1 MKKDRWVAVL
11 ALCILA
17 CFLIGVMTDAVH
29 AQDKKTTKG
38 TDKKL
43 ANKKGVSNSLAK
55 KKDDDGT
62 EGPSKLKMGIGVG
75 SIFVMI
81 AVVKWL

>member
-1 MKKDRWVAVL
+1 MKMQRWVAVMT
-11 ALCILA
+11 LCVLA
-17 CFLIGVMTDAVH
+17 CFLIGVMADIVH
-29 AQDKKTTKG
+29 AQDTKNTKG
-38 TDKKL
+38 SDQRI

-55 KKDDDGT
+55 KNEDDAKD
-62 EGPSKLKMGIGVG
+62 GPSKLKMGIGVG